1 MSEED
6 RPSGAETDWYAS
18 STQSYGFGYTR
29 EQALLEM
36 AFHLDG
42 DRDGPLEVDLVEHVG
57 WFKHGIRGWTAEQQV
72 NHEVISIPADDVK
85 ELRRAAKAAS
95 EAELILERADRIEE

>member
-1 MSEED
+1 MSDND

-18 STQSYGFGYTR
+18 CVQCYGFGYTR

-42 DRDGPLEVDLVEHVG
+42 DRENPLEVDLVEHIG
-57 WFKHGIRGWTAEQQV
+57 EFSHGIRGWSAEQQV
-72 NHEVISIPADDVK
+72 NHEVVEIAPKDVE
-85 ELRRAAKAAS
+85 ELRYAAEAAA
-95 EAELILERADRIEE
+95 EAELILERSDRIE

>member
-1 MSEED
+1 MTEND

-36 AFHLDG
+36 AFHLDA
-42 DRDGPLEVDLVEHVG
+42 DRDGRV
-57 WFKHGIRGWTAEQQV
+57 W
-72 NHEVISIPADDVK
+72 
-85 ELRRAAKAAS
+85 RRSTTGQRSRTIAG
-95 EAELILERADRIEE
+95 